1 VDGVEPS
8 INVMVLEQ
16 VQGNTLE
23 NYLRDVGQLSR
34 ETADIDTLDKLYD
47 DVKSKY
53 EALVNLAYMWTNEGL
68 FAEGFY
74 HGDIHKGN
82 IMTSYSWDM
91 TEEMKAKDPGRGITL
106 IDFGNASKLNKEE
119 RANVI
124 QVVAGTATNDAGLF
138 SKGFRALLSA
148 DSRAKFDAAGQD
160 LKEQLAAIFEK
171 GTLQDT
177 AARMSAALKLMQR
190 EYQIEVPGP
199 IHNFLESQR
208 RLQVA
213 MDETLSTL
221 DAIEVKRENMGG
233 KANDYKPGSMMKCI
247 TDVVKQ
253 HLYAAM
259 NSIGAGKAKQC
270 YQAIKGELEAPEDL
284 PAHAIRA

>member
-1 VDGVEPS
+1 
-8 INVMVLEQ
+8 
-16 VQGNTLE
+16 
-23 NYLRDVGQLSR
+23 
-34 ETADIDTLDKLYD
+34 
-47 DVKSKY
+47 
-53 EALVNLAYMWTNEGL
+53 L
-68 FAEGFY
+68 FA
-74 HGDIHKGN
+74 
-82 IMTSYSWDM
+82 
-91 TEEMKAKDPGRGITL
+91 
-106 IDFGNASKLNKEE
+106 
-119 RANVI
+119 
-124 QVVAGTATNDAGLF
+124 
-138 SKGFRALLSA
+138 KGFRALLSA
-148 DSRAKFDAAGQD
+148 DSRAKFDAAGDD

-221 DAIEVKRENMGG
+221 NAIEQKRRDMGSEPH
-233 KANDYKPGSMMKCI
+233 DYKPGSMMKCI

-259 NSIGAGKAKQC
+259 KSIGAGNAKQC
-270 YQAIKGELEAPEDL
+270 YNAIKGDLAAPEPQPQEQL
-284 PAHAIRA
+284 APAGVQPGWILV